1 MKIETLKSQ
10 LAELRADLRVDQKEL
25 ERLFKDLKDKYNL
38 NVDEIEKR
46 MKQIDIELEELE
58 VKEKRLLRKI
68 KKDMDEIN
76 GSN

>member
-25 ERLFKDLKDKYNL
+25 ERLFKDLKDKYSL
-38 NVDEIEKR
+38 NADEIEKR